1 MLSAKRPSSWSN
13 DSYSRALSGQVLEFW
28 RHDGVG
34 MVVRGMLM
42 VASADETVV
51 GACSCVICCWDIR
64 MIFSIHEVVAIAY
77 IFFIA
82 LSVVEI

>member
-1 MLSAKRPSSWSN
+1 
-13 DSYSRALSGQVLEFW
+13 
-28 RHDGVG
+28 
-34 MVVRGMLM
+34 M